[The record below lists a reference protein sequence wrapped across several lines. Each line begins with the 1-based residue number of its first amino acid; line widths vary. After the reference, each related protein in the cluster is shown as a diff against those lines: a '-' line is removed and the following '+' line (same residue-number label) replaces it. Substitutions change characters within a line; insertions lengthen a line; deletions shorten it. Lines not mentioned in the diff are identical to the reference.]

1 MAGLKIVLGCT
12 ALLLVLALCSVSAE
26 DAKLTEAESGFNEL
40 DSSVLSD
47 AVANTEKL
55 GDTVQSTQLW
65 RRSRRRRRRRFRRW
79 RGRIRR
85 RRRRAR
91 RAPCRV
97 GKGVRLGKCGGRS
110 NADIVV
116 LQDASGSVNSLE
128 WSQQQCFTKGLINSL
143 PLGSTGGRMG
153 IATFAYRSKTVCSM
167 TSSKSKLLR
176 SPYASRSGV
185 GRSTWTARGLRESSK
200 IFKRAGGK
208 RNKILVVLTDG
219 YPNQPRRGAEGHT
232 ARMYKLIRGEK
243 ITIIVVLIGRNFR
256 YGWVKRWSPHRI
268 QVKSFNAMAKV
279 MRKVSRKTCTAAK
292 RRARRTPARRVRL
305 YKSPGRRRRKANVRR
320 RRRARRSSRRR
331 RKRRS
336 SRRRRSRRRRS
347 RRRRRRPPAK
357 CRIGGGKR
365 LSQCR
370 GKIKTDIV
378 VLQDASGSVNSREWS
393 QSICFTKGLINTLPM
408 GSSGGRIGI
417 ATFAYRSRTILPM
430 TGSRSKALRSPY
442 KSRAYVGRSTWTARG
457 LRESLKILKKGG
469 GKRAKLLVVLTD
481 GYPNQPRNRRTA
493 AHHTLSMYKRI
504 KREKI
509 TVIIVLI
516 GRNFNWGDVRRWRGI
531 QVKVGSYGRM
541 ANVLTKVGKLT
552 CKTAKKVSRR
562 RSFKIRRV
570 KTFRSPG
577 RRRRKAI
584 VSRRRRKA
592 IVSRRRR
599 AAKRR
604 SSRRRRSR
612 RSKGQR
618 VQGKEQ
624 QVQRR
629 GKYRRHRGRQGA
641 GRGNPK
647 GCKVTKAWAN
657 SHLKWCSW
665 SGWTSWR
672 RG

>member
-1 MAGLKIVLGCT
+1 MA
-12 ALLLVLALCSVSAE
+12 
-26 DAKLTEAESGFNEL
+26 
-40 DSSVLSD
+40 
-47 AVANTEKL
+47 
-55 GDTVQSTQLW
+55 Q
-65 RRSRRRRRRRFRRW
+65 
-79 RGRIRR
+79 
-85 RRRRAR
+85 
-91 RAPCRV
+91 
-97 GKGVRLGKCGGRS
+97 
-110 NADIVV
+110 
-116 LQDASGSVNSLE
+116 
-128 WSQQQCFTKGLINSL
+128 
-143 PLGSTGGRMG
+143 
-153 IATFAYRSKTVCSM
+153 
-167 TSSKSKLLR
+167 
-176 SPYASRSGV
+176 
-185 GRSTWTARGLRESSK
+185 
-200 IFKRAGGK
+200 
-208 RNKILVVLTDG
+208 
-219 YPNQPRRGAEGHT
+219 
-232 ARMYKLIRGEK
+232 
-243 ITIIVVLIGRNFR
+243 
-256 YGWVKRWSPHRI
+256 
-268 QVKSFNAMAKV
+268 V
-279 MRKVSRKTCTAAK
+279 MRKVTARTCKAAK

-305 YKSPGRRRRKANVRR
+305 FKSPGRRRRKANVRR

-336 SRRRRSRRRRS
+336 SLRRRSRRRRS
-347 RRRRRRPPAK
+347 RRRRRHPPAK

-552 CKTAKKVSRR
+552 CKTAKKVSKR

-570 KTFRSPG
+570 KTFPSPG

-612 RSKGQR
+612 RSRGQR
-618 VQGKEQ
+618 VEGKEQ

-665 SGWTSWR
+665 SSWTSWR